1 MFKKSFFSLN
11 AQIVVLEMMTLK
23 VKGKNKKGKK
33 GRRKGEMQEERKGE
47 GRGKKGRGNG
57 EEERE
62 GREGE
67 WGGREGEWG
76 GKEGGER
83 DGGKRKREGIWE
95 ERMNRC
101 FDVK

>member
-23 VKGKNKKGKK
+23 VKGRNEKRKK
-33 GRRKGEMQEERKGE
+33 GRRKGEMQEKKERMRE
-47 GRGKKGRGNG
+47 EGRGNG

-67 WGGREGEWG
+67 WGGREG
-76 GKEGGER
+76 GER
-83 DGGKRKREGIWE
+83 DGGKRKREGIRE

>member
-1 MFKKSFFSLN
+1 
-11 AQIVVLEMMTLK
+11 MMTLK
-23 VKGKNKKGKK
+23 VKGKNEKGKK

-47 GRGKKGRGNG
+47 GRGKKGRGTG

-67 WGGREGEWG
+67 WGGREG
-76 GKEGGER
+76 GEL
-83 DGGKRKREGIWE
+83 DGGKRKREGIRE
-95 ERMNRC
+95 ERTNRC